1 MLCVPH
7 VIWLPHVLHMLPHML
22 CVTPYVTCVTIYML
36 YMLYMLYVYPI
47 CYVYPIVKCV
57 TLLYCY
63 FICYM
68 CHPHMYVCYPICVCY
83 PMLYVLPHVYHSY
96 LFPFCS
102 ARCGLVH
109 WLINWFFGL
118 SVAGSYV
125 AQADLNSLGSR
136 GWPPPSEFWDYR
148 QFMQA
153 VVTALGLNR
162 VSMHA
167 RQAL

>member
-1 MLCVPH
+1 
-7 VIWLPHVLHMLPHML
+7 ML
-22 CVTPYVTCVTIYML
+22 CVTPCYMVTPYVMC
-36 YMLYMLYVYPI
+36 YPI
-47 CYVYPIVKCV
+47 CYM
-57 TLLYCY
+57 CY
-63 FICYM
+63 HICYICYM
-68 CHPHMYVCYPICVCY
+68 CTPVLCVSHMLNVLLYVILLLHMLYVSPHMYVCYPICICY

-125 AQADLNSLGSR
+125 AQADLNSLGSW

-148 QFMQA
+148 QFVQA
-153 VVTALGLNR
+153 VVTALGLNW

-167 RQAL
+167 RQSL